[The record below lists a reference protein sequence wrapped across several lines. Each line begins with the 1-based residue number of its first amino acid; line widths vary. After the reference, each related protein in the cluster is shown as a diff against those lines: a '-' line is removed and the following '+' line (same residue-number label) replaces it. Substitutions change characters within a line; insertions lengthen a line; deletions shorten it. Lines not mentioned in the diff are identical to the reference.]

1 MLPHPSSMHTL
12 PPLAEDG
19 DLLAFMDDTIFAAAS
34 KAHTP
39 CNLSSSTPCLL
50 SPRSNH
56 TTDHDTS
63 DDGMM
68 SVPPLEKCERRKQQI
83 RDASRRC
90 RIKQRTEVMT
100 LRARVAELEARVA
113 AGEKL
118 QRDHEM
124 RQRQVELL
132 EREIAGLRVE
142 LYKTKAAAKVVFSGI
157 QPTGVPHLG
166 NYCGAVS
173 KWVTLQ
179 QQQAMDVSLYSIVD
193 LHAITL
199 PYDPSTLQA
208 NIHGLLASLLGC
220 GLDPK
225 KSILFKQSD
234 IVQHSELAWLL
245 SCVTPLSW
253 MQRMTQF
260 KQKSQQKDSNAVS
273 LGVADDPNDALVRIM
288 SLRDPTQKMSKSDI
302 STQSR
307 IDLTDSP
314 DVIVKKIRKAQTDAI
329 PGISYDKA
337 GRPGVSNLM
346 SILSAVTGHSVDDIQ
361 GQYGV
366 HIAYVYPHRNH

>member
-1 MLPHPSSMHTL
+1 
-12 PPLAEDG
+12 
-19 DLLAFMDDTIFAAAS
+19 
-34 KAHTP
+34 
-39 CNLSSSTPCLL
+39 
-50 SPRSNH
+50 
-56 TTDHDTS
+56 
-63 DDGMM
+63 M

-142 LYKTKAAAKVVFSGI
+142 TKAATKVVFSGI

-179 QQQAMDVSLYSIVD
+179 QQQTTDVSLYSIVD

-199 PYDPSTLQA
+199 PYDPSMLQA

-273 LGVADDPNDALVRIM
+273 LGLLSYPALMAADVLLYKATHVPVGEDQQQHLELARMIATTFNDRFQTNLFPKPIPQRDDPDDALVRIM

-366 HIAYVYPHRNH
+366 HIAYVYPHRTH